1 MYLPHNWS
9 IIIDKKK
16 EALTI
21 ILFEKVQ
28 EFKQIVS
35 DSLEEMRPYFQKV
48 NYEACE
54 YNFITLYMWQ
64 TVYDFHYIVKENYM
78 VVFGQFDGELFS
90 IQPLCEEIYLHEAL
104 EYISTVFKIYDKKM
118 VIKAV
123 TEPVKEYLE
132 ANYEGRFEY
141 QTDRDN
147 YDYIYE
153 AESLR
158 TLGGRK
164 MHSKKNHFNG
174 FLKEYGERFVYKSI
188 DKSEFDECLRL
199 ADKWAFSRE
208 KDRNLIGENL
218 AIKKVLKNAGKF
230 KCLKIGG
237 IYIDN
242 ALEAFTFG
250 DHINKDLAVIH
261 IEKANPDLRGL
272 YSAINKLS
280 LENEFPDVKYVNRED
295 DLGIEGLRQAK
306 LSYKPFKLV
315 EKYTVY
321 ER

>member
-1 MYLPHNWS
+1 MN
-9 IIIDKKK
+9 
-16 EALTI
+16 I

-28 EFKQIVS
+28 DFKQIVS

-64 TVYDFHYIVKENYM
+64 TVYDFHYITKENYM
-78 VVFGQFDGELFS
+78 VVFGRSDEGLFA
-90 IQPLCEEIYLHEAL
+90 IQPICENKYMHEAL
-104 EYISTVFKIYDKKM
+104 EYIKSIFEIYDSKM

-123 TEPVKEYLE
+123 TEPVREYLQG
-132 ANYEGRFEY
+132 NYPEKFEY
-141 QTDRDN
+141 ETNRDD

-174 FLKEYGERFVYKSI
+174 FLKEYGDRYVYKAI

-208 KDRNLIGENL
+208 KDKNLIGENL
-218 AIKKVLKNAGKF
+218 AIKKVLKNSAKF

-242 ALEAFTFG
+242 ELEAFTFG
-250 DHINKDLAVIH
+250 DHINEELAVIH
-261 IEKANPDLRGL
+261 IEKANPDLRGV
-272 YSAINKLS
+272 YSAINKLF
-280 LENEFPDVKYVNRED
+280 LQNEFPDVKYVNRED

-315 EKYTVY
+315 EKYTVD